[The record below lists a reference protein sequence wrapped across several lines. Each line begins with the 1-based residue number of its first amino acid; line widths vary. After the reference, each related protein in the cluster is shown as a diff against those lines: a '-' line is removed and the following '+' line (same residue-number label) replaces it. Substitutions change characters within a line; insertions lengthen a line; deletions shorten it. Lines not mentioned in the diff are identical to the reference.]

1 MRPVAGTVGLAGTL
15 AAAAVLLPAS
25 SAASGRVSLH
35 SFGPGGTV
43 TAYGMRFRCHRSC
56 SMSAAPGSD
65 VLLEARPNRFFSF
78 SHWAGACRGRAPG
91 CVLSL
96 ASATSVRAVFRRN
109 RSDVLV
115 VVGGA
120 GSVRGV
126 GRSKARCGAGSRSCD
141 ISWPAGTTV
150 KLAAVPD
157 AGGSFG
163 GWGGACAVSSG
174 HICRIVVGNRSISD
188 VSAAFATTLAA
199 SGDEQQLE
207 VRAGNTPGS
216 ALHSSL
222 PGFACRE
229 RSKCST
235 QVATG
240 TLVKLKAD
248 IGDGFGATSWR
259 GACVG
264 RGPACAFV
272 VDGTTT
278 VVGPSSP
285 LPATDTAT
293 FGLTVRVLGNGVVT
307 DGHKLSC
314 RKTSGLSSCQGTYDG
329 SVRLTARPASGNAFS
344 KWVSPTRV
352 CHGTQ
357 TSCTTNVNGA
367 SGAWVAAFFTPKR

>member
-1 MRPVAGTVGLAGTL
+1 
-15 AAAAVLLPAS
+15 
-25 SAASGRVSLH
+25 
-35 SFGPGGTV
+35 
-43 TAYGMRFRCHRSC
+43 
-56 SMSAAPGSD
+56 
-65 VLLEARPNRFFSF
+65 
-78 SHWAGACRGRAPG
+78 
-91 CVLSL
+91 
-96 ASATSVRAVFRRN
+96 
-109 RSDVLV
+109 

-126 GRSKARCGAGSRSCD
+126 GRSKARCGTASRSCD

-157 AGGSFG
+157 VGGSFG
-163 GWGGACAVSSG
+163 GWGGACASSSG
-174 HICRIVVGNRSISD
+174 HICRIAVGNRSISD
-188 VSAAFATTLAA
+188 VSAAFATTPAA

-207 VRAGNTPGS
+207 VRAGNEPGS

-229 RSKCST
+229 RSTCSA

-240 TLVKLKAD
+240 TLVTLKAD
-248 IGDGFGATSWR
+248 IGDGFRATRWG

-278 VVGPSSP
+278 VVGPNSP
-285 LPATDTAT
+285 PPATEDAS

-314 RKTSGLSSCQGTYDG
+314 RMTSGLSSCQGTYLDP
-329 SVRLTARPASGNAFS
+329 VRLKAKPAPGNAFS
-344 KWVSPTRV
+344 KWLSPTHL
-352 CHGTQ
+352 CHRKQ
-357 TSCTTNVNGA
+357 TRCTATLFDA
-367 SGAWVAAFFTPKR
+367 SGSWLAAVFKPKR